1 MPNQLGQC
9 GITGGPTEVL
19 MVNENYL
26 DTFNDLVEEILR
38 LNQLTHDVMESI
50 MDGCEGL
57 CDVGI
62 TRRLNEEAY
71 EQQSRLRNLLD
82 YINLYAVKLKKLDCE
97 LSDRYR
103 GILHK
108 IVEQP
113 AVGTTE
119 STNDYAWDTIRRILV
134 EERGWSE
141 TEADAALYYLQYNN
155 PTGLSQLESFNQNG
169 AYPAYDRQLDYL
181 LSECDKLRTREE
193 FVQWLLNG
201 EEQLQINAGLRDMVI
216 IANSQIGEQ
225 EGTDSING
233 QLVYTNDVIYN
244 TEYYGGG
251 VSSSDGDCYAWC
263 STFAMWCADKAG
275 VFQDNFLDLGRDDM
289 AGSGLNRVSNVA
301 ALYLLNNQYHSL
313 RGESGI
319 FTNTDYD
326 LSGKVPLEEPNYIPS
341 VGDYICFRGVTNHI
355 GIVVGYD
362 VENEVVYTVEGNS
375 DNCVAQHHYY
385 MNDSYIQGFCSN
397 GGTEVTMEYVNMEN
411 NISGNSGTETR

>member
-155 PTGLSQLESFNQNG
+155 PTGLSQ
-169 AYPAYDRQLDYL
+169 
-181 LSECDKLRTREE
+181 
-193 FVQWLLNG
+193 
-201 EEQLQINAGLRDMVI
+201 
-216 IANSQIGEQ
+216 
-225 EGTDSING
+225 
-233 QLVYTNDVIYN
+233 
-244 TEYYGGG
+244 
-251 VSSSDGDCYAWC
+251 
-263 STFAMWCADKAG
+263 
-275 VFQDNFLDLGRDDM
+275 
-289 AGSGLNRVSNVA
+289 
-301 ALYLLNNQYHSL
+301 
-313 RGESGI
+313 
-319 FTNTDYD
+319 
-326 LSGKVPLEEPNYIPS
+326 
-341 VGDYICFRGVTNHI
+341 
-355 GIVVGYD
+355 
-362 VENEVVYTVEGNS
+362 
-375 DNCVAQHHYY
+375 
-385 MNDSYIQGFCSN
+385 
-397 GGTEVTMEYVNMEN
+397 
-411 NISGNSGTETR
+411 